1 MKNRFLAIF
10 AVVLILASNPVL
22 ASCGKDEPGTTSV
35 TTSPNQVTTTSA
47 PASAT
52 TASAEDKTSIIIN
65 KPGQENT
72 VTLDGKVKA
81 IIPANTLTEGT
92 KVEINQIGQSMEHDF
107 NGFKPAGLFEITS
120 SAGSQL
126 GGEITLEFSYDQS
139 SLNKDLEISDQIA
152 IAFYDEEYGAWQ
164 EVDFEVSKSNSI
176 VTVKTSHLSLWSIF
190 GLEDDYVTSTLPG
203 FTIYFNKEINAPAI
217 GSVSSGEPIYE
228 YAAIVRTG
236 LYDASKAYS
245 GLNLKMP
252 DHTRVYIDQWDSDK
266 EAEWGWFSKNIEIP
280 VTYIDE
286 QELHMVSAHE
296 LFHAVQNQYVT
307 FATMAANRWFMEATA
322 DYAAAHVAT
331 SYGLKDPLPYSY
343 LRTGISSSSTFHMYQ
358 TAHFIKFLVDNGY
371 SFKDLFEGVMNGSG
385 NALANLNTYISSKG
399 GSLPEL
405 YNRFAYDVLFTSSV
419 KTEALKTDL
428 YTDVATVTNE
438 MDIDAG
444 GTISQM
450 INTAQSYTSSLF
462 AVKLNSQKDE
472 ASPVNISA
480 IEPTSGI
487 MVQYVITSDT
497 EKYSVTAS
505 GTLTHDPLE
514 IMVEDGNYLY
524 FIVTNSAPSN
534 GYVTIVIGKEAQSE
548 PYTNT
553 RTAKIYN
560 DDFLVDVDFTLNCGQ
575 PFVITRELVH
585 GDLLKLD
592 IEFED
597 KGKPIVLDG
606 EAIVTNLRFADPDSW
621 SDHHEPVFKE
631 TYWSYGGEQLNSS
644 TVTVTINPETEWMV
658 SFTYALVMDIHNT
671 EDDIYS
677 WGGGSTVIYV
687 TAVVVN

>member
-1 MKNRFLAIF
+1 MPRKKTLSVITAITIMISGLLLTSCSSDE
-10 AVVLILASNPVL
+10 VTTTPQNPPASSTKP
-22 ASCGKDEPGTTSV
+22 AATTSV
-35 TTSPNQVTTTSA
+35 EVEDSASFTIKNPGRENVVSLNDRVSVVIPPNV
-47 PASAT
+47 
-52 TASAEDKTSIIIN
+52 
-65 KPGQENT
+65 
-72 VTLDGKVKA
+72 L
-81 IIPANTLTEGT
+81 LEGT
-92 KVEINQIGQSMEHDF
+92 KVEINQINQSMEHDF

-120 SAGSQL
+120 SGGSQL

-139 SLNKDLEISDQIA
+139 SLDKELEVSDQLA
-152 IAFYDEEYGAWQ
+152 VAFYDEEYEAWQ
-164 EVDFEVSKSNSI
+164 EVDFEVSKSNSS
-176 VTVKTSHLSLWSIF
+176 VSVKTSHLSLWSIF
-190 GLEDDYVTSTLPG
+190 GFEDDYVTSTLPG

-331 SYGLKDPLPYSY
+331 SYGLKESLPYSY

-371 SFKDLFEGVMNGSG
+371 SFKGLFEVVMNGSG

-405 YNRFAYDVLFTSSV
+405 YNKFAYNVLFTSSV

-428 YTDVATVTNE
+428 FTDVAAITHE

-444 GTISQM
+444 VTISQM

-487 MVQYVITSDT
+487 TVQYVITSDA
-497 EKYSVTAS
+497 EKHSVIAS

-514 IMVEDGNYLY
+514 ITVEDGNYLY

-534 GYVTIVIGKEAQSE
+534 GYVTIVIGKEAQTE

-560 DDFLVDVDFTLNCGQ
+560 DDFLVDVDFKLNSSQ

-606 EAIVTNLRFADPDSW
+606 EAIVTNLRFAEPDSW

-658 SFTYALVMDIHNT
+658 SFTYALVMDIQNT

-687 TAVVVN
+687 TAVVAN

>member
-1 MKNRFLAIF
+1 MLRKKTLSVIT
-10 AVVLILASNPVL
+10 AVIIMTSGSLL
-22 ASCGKDEPGTTSV
+22 ASCGSDETTTTPQNPPASSTKPAATTSIGVEDNASV
-35 TTSPNQVTTTSA
+35 TI
-47 PASAT
+47 
-52 TASAEDKTSIIIN
+52 K
-65 KPGQENT
+65 KPGQEN
-72 VTLDGKVKA
+72 VVSLNDRVSVV
-81 IIPANTLTEGT
+81 IPPNVLPEGT
-92 KVEINQIGQSMEHDF
+92 KVEIKQIGQSMEYGF
-107 NGFKPAGLFEITS
+107 NGFKPASLFEITS
-120 SAGSQL
+120 SGGSQP

-139 SLNKDLEISDQIA
+139 ALNKEMETSDQLA
-152 IAFYDEEYGAWQ
+152 VAFYDEEYEAWQ
-164 EVDFEVSKSNSI
+164 EVDFEVSKPNSS
-176 VTVKTSHLSLWSIF
+176 VSVKTSHLSLWSIF

-203 FTIYFNKEINAPAI
+203 FTIYFNKEVNAPAI

-252 DHTRVYIDQWDSDK
+252 EHTRVYIDQWGADK

-280 VTYIDE
+280 ITYIDE

-331 SYGLKDPLPYSY
+331 SYGLKESLPYSY
-343 LRTGISSSSTFHMYQ
+343 LSTGLSSSSTFHMYQ

-371 SFKDLFEGVMNGSG
+371 GFKDLFEGVISG
-385 NALANLNTYISSKG
+385 NSNALANLNTYISSKG

-405 YNRFAYDVLFTSSV
+405 YNKFVYNVLFSNSV

-428 YTDVATVTNE
+428 YTDVAAVTNE

-444 GTISQM
+444 GAINQM
-450 INTAQSYTSSLF
+450 MNTAQSYTSSLF
-462 AVKLNSQKDE
+462 AVKLTSKKDE

-480 IEPTSGI
+480 IEPTPGI
-487 MVQYVITSDT
+487 SVQYVIASGA

-505 GTLTHDPLE
+505 GTLTHEPLE
-514 IMVEDGNYLY
+514 IPVEDGNYLY

-534 GYVTIVIGKEAQSE
+534 GYVTIVIGKEAQTE

-575 PFVITRELVH
+575 PFLITRELVH

-597 KGKPIVLDG
+597 RGKPIVLDA
-606 EAIVTNLRFADPDSW
+606 EAIVTNLRFAEPDSW
-621 SDHHEPVFKE
+621 SDHYEPVFRE
-631 TYWSYGGEQLNSS
+631 TYWSYGGDQLNSS
-644 TVTVTINPETEWMV
+644 TVTVTLNPESDWLA
-658 SFTYALVMDIHNT
+658 SFTYELVIDIHNT

-677 WGGGSTVIYV
+677 WGGGSVVIYV

>member
-35 TTSPNQVTTTSA
+35 ATSPNQVTTTSA

-139 SLNKDLEISDQIA
+139 SLNRDLEISDQIA
-152 IAFYDEEYGAWQ
+152 VAFYDEEYEAWQ
-164 EVDFEVSKSNSI
+164 EVDFEVSNSNSS
-176 VTVKTSHLSLWSIF
+176 VSVKTSHLSLWSIF
-190 GLEDDYVTSTLPG
+190 GFEDDYVTSTLPG

-331 SYGLKDPLPYSY
+331 SYGLKESLPYSY

-371 SFKDLFEGVMNGSG
+371 SFKGLFEGVMNGSG
-385 NALANLNTYISSKG
+385 N
-399 GSLPEL
+399 
-405 YNRFAYDVLFTSSV
+405 
-419 KTEALKTDL
+419 
-428 YTDVATVTNE
+428 
-438 MDIDAG
+438 
-444 GTISQM
+444 
-450 INTAQSYTSSLF
+450 
-462 AVKLNSQKDE
+462 
-472 ASPVNISA
+472 
-480 IEPTSGI
+480 
-487 MVQYVITSDT
+487 
-497 EKYSVTAS
+497 
-505 GTLTHDPLE
+505 
-514 IMVEDGNYLY
+514 
-524 FIVTNSAPSN
+524 
-534 GYVTIVIGKEAQSE
+534 
-548 PYTNT
+548 
-553 RTAKIYN
+553 
-560 DDFLVDVDFTLNCGQ
+560 
-575 PFVITRELVH
+575 
-585 GDLLKLD
+585 
-592 IEFED
+592 
-597 KGKPIVLDG
+597 
-606 EAIVTNLRFADPDSW
+606 
-621 SDHHEPVFKE
+621 
-631 TYWSYGGEQLNSS
+631 
-644 TVTVTINPETEWMV
+644 
-658 SFTYALVMDIHNT
+658 
-671 EDDIYS
+671 
-677 WGGGSTVIYV
+677 
-687 TAVVVN
+687 

>member
-1 MKNRFLAIF
+1 
-10 AVVLILASNPVL
+10 
-22 ASCGKDEPGTTSV
+22 
-35 TTSPNQVTTTSA
+35 
-47 PASAT
+47 
-52 TASAEDKTSIIIN
+52 
-65 KPGQENT
+65 
-72 VTLDGKVKA
+72 
-81 IIPANTLTEGT
+81 
-92 KVEINQIGQSMEHDF
+92 MEHDF

-203 FTIYFNKEINAPAI
+203 FTIYLNKEINAPAI

-266 EAEWGWFSKNIEIP
+266 EAELGWFSKNIEIP

-419 KTEALKTDL
+419 KTEALKTEL